1 MMHRSAPT
9 KWTENKELSGLA
21 GVIEAFRYF
30 VFVGIA
36 ADNATF
42 STKLQRFSSMGL
54 MALLP
59 VAFVLSPSPLAMPVD
74 LALGAILPIHAHIG
88 MNNVISDYVPKR
100 MRTLARVS
108 WLGVTAVM
116 FLGLLRVN
124 IEGPGLTECIKTSV
138 QHLVAKIPA
147 QPAARQLTESGAH
160 RRWLETYRGTNTFR
174 GQTQLNKDGFDAF
187 VREVAV
193 YLQKLEDEAF
203 QSSGK
208 IGALQESDLDSA
220 EAEAYVEAIKL
231 KMSRHMCM
239 QAATCFELLD
249 RDNDGWWMA
258 LSMAVTD
265 TAQQESVSISGLTL
279 SGLALLP
286 GQFRLYDADGDE
298 IVTEAETKLILE
310 SMIATQ
316 KAVMT
321 ELFGNN
327 VDCLPKK
334 HEKLFAK
341 SLSEEDWK
349 SKIPEKVRCVFH
361 FANKL
366 DEKRKTLDW
375 ELFEESQMF
384 VKRAA
389 QALALL
395 FAVVLLAHAAEFE
408 EEDDVLVL
416 TDDNFEDAVAGH
428 DTLLVEFYAPWCGH
442 CKKLAPEYATAAKAL
457 KELDPP
463 IRLAKLDAT
472 AATKAAEQFA
482 IRGFPTL
489 KFFKGDVAAVKDY
502 DGGRTSDEIQKWV
515 VKKSGPAV
523 KIVETAEELEE
534 IKAANDVVVFAVV
547 DAEEGDA
554 RSLLEKVADSDDLA
568 VYVASTS
575 TDITEDAAAA
585 NKVVLYKKF
594 DEGKVVYEG
603 EFEKEALSE
612 FVKANSLPL
621 VVMFSQEKAPMIFGG
636 DMTEHVLAF
645 VDTSKDYVAGI
656 EAALKTPAKANK
668 GKLLH
673 VIMPHTEKRIVDY
686 FGLKE
691 EEMPAVMLV
700 NMAGGMKKYGFD
712 YKGDDLVAKVEDG
725 LAEDLTAFEQRYFDG
740 EVTPLLKS
748 AEHED
753 DSDEAVKVIV
763 GKEFE
768 ERVVN
773 NEKDVLLEFY
783 APWCGH
789 CKALAPKYEELA
801 EAFADVESIMIAKM
815 DATENEVDHPGVDV
829 RGFPT
834 LLFFPAKDKQNP
846 IVYEGARD
854 VEGLTEFLKT
864 NAQKFELEGSEHGVE
879 HEEL

>member
-1 MMHRSAPT
+1 
-9 KWTENKELSGLA
+9 
-21 GVIEAFRYF
+21 
-30 VFVGIA
+30 
-36 ADNATF
+36 
-42 STKLQRFSSMGL
+42 MG
-54 MALLP
+54 
-59 VAFVLSPSPLAMPVD
+59 
-74 LALGAILPIHAHIG
+74 G
-88 MNNVISDYVPKR
+88 
-100 MRTLARVS
+100 
-108 WLGVTAVM
+108 
-116 FLGLLRVN
+116 
-124 IEGPGLTECIKTSV
+124 
-138 QHLVAKIPA
+138 
-147 QPAARQLTESGAH
+147 GAH
-160 RRWLETYRGTNTFR
+160 SQLQMRRLSTVATAGTAPSRSQSDAYRRWLETYRDTNTFG
-174 GQTQLNKDGFDAF
+174 GQTQLDKDGFDAF
-187 VREVAV
+187 VREAAV

-208 IGALQESDLDSA
+208 IRALQESDLDSA

-231 KMSRHMCM
+231 KMSRHMCL
-239 QAATCFELLD
+239 QTATCFELLD

-258 LSMAVTD
+258 LSVVASDMAQRAFCIVDSRLTRVWSWYD
-265 TAQQESVSISGLTL
+265 QAKCKSKRSSSCCGSLRTAIAPSGSKARSAPVSTPIWRVACSISALTL
-279 SGLALLP
+279 SGLAFLP

-298 IVTEAETKLILE
+298 IVAEAETKLILE

-327 VDCLPKK
+327 K
-334 HEKLFAK
+334 HEKHFAK

-349 SKIPEKVRCVFH
+349 SKVPEKVRCVFH

-366 DEKRKTLDW
+366 DEQRKTLDW
-375 ELFEESQMF
+375 ELFEESQVKWRATHFVNFQATCRILGSSSRVLAGVTLDFRDCKTRILPAAPKMF

-534 IKAANDVVVFAVV
+534 IKAVNDVVVFAVV

-554 RSLLEKVADSDDLA
+554 RSLLEKVADADDLA

-575 TDITEDAAAA
+575 TDITEDAAAV

-594 DEGKVVYEG
+594 DEGKAVYEG
-603 EFEKEALSE
+603 EFEKEALAE

-621 VVMFSQEKAPMIFGG
+621 VIMFSQEKAPMIFGG

-725 LAEDLTAFEQRYFDG
+725 LAEDLTAFEQRYFAG

-846 IVYEGARD
+846 VVYEGARD